1 MARLAGAW
9 KKVDPMHPFAGQWY
23 DGQLAATNQALF
35 DLAAV
40 LGLLAFLAVTVA
52 LLGMLG
58 MASYTVERKTREVG
72 IRKVLGATEWSIAR
86 LLSGGFLRVLVAS
99 VLVGA
104 PLSYLVNNLWL
115 RHFPNRVTF
124 GVADLLPG
132 TAVLLLLSVL
142 TIGSQTWKGA
152 RTRPVDSLRN
162 D

>member
-1 MARLAGAW
+1 
-9 KKVDPMHPFAGQWY
+9 VDPLHPFAGAWY
-23 DGQLAATNQALF
+23 DGQLAATNQGLS

-58 MASYTVERKTREVG
+58 MAAYTVERKTREVG
-72 IRKVLGATEWSIAR
+72 IRKVLGATDWGIAR
-86 LLSGGFLRVLVAS
+86 LLSGGFLRVLAGS

-104 PLSYLVNNLWL
+104 PLSYAVNTLWL

-124 GVADLLPG
+124 GVVDLLPG
-132 TAVLLLLSVL
+132 AAVLLLLGVL
-142 TIGSQTWKGA
+142 TIGSQTLKGV
-152 RTRPVDSLRN
+152 RTRPVDAIRN